1 MTLLE
6 AVRLIKAP
14 AEYGMSV
21 EYGGMNGGMNGGLT
35 AEALAGLKD
44 KKILE
49 IRIDEST
56 MCIILRLA
64 DAEIAISPFAP
75 CKC

>member
-21 EYGGMNGGMNGGLT
+21 EYGGMNGGLT
-35 AEALAGLKD
+35 AEVLAGLKD
-44 KKILE
+44 KKVRE
-49 IRIDEST
+49 IRIDESA
-56 MCIILRLA
+56 MRIILRLA
-64 DAEIAISPFAP
+64 DAEIAISPYAS

>member
-14 AEYGMSV
+14 NEYGMCV
-21 EYGGMNGGMNGGLT
+21 EYGGMNGGLT
-35 AEALAGLKD
+35 AEVLAGLKE
-44 KKILE
+44 KKVQE
-49 IRIDEST
+49 IRIDESA
-56 MCIILRLA
+56 MRIILRLA

>member
-6 AVRLIKAP
+6 AVCLIKAP
-14 AEYGMSV
+14 AKYVMSV
-21 EYGGMNGGMNGGLT
+21 EYGGMNGGLT

-49 IRIDEST
+49 IRIDESA

-64 DAEIAISPFAP
+64 DAEIAISPFAT